1 MDSHPPIPQPES
13 ETQLPQT
20 AQPERP
26 TNRVSPSN
34 SAICLLDQ
42 ILESQTSNSTS
53 SSSDAKSVD
62 LTTVNVIETSTTTG
76 ALQAPKSIHTNRN
89 FESAELPSE
98 KDHGSKSSP
107 LSEMIVGQRS
117 EEFPFM
123 IEYQLKKSKGLGMKV
138 SSSADGRIVI
148 VELSASGAVKKDSR
162 IR

>member
-1 MDSHPPIPQPES
+1 M
-13 ETQLPQT
+13 
-20 AQPERP
+20 
-26 TNRVSPSN
+26 
-34 SAICLLDQ
+34 
-42 ILESQTSNSTS
+42 
-53 SSSDAKSVD
+53 
-62 LTTVNVIETSTTTG
+62 
-76 ALQAPKSIHTNRN
+76 QAPKSIHTNRN
-89 FESAELPSE
+89 FESVELPSE